1 LPPIIL
7 ANSVKTHLKCICSL
21 ITHKDPTSKN
31 AHLHVFNNGKTDI
44 KVLQLAAWEMK
55 PALMNGARI

>member
-1 LPPIIL
+1 
-7 ANSVKTHLKCICSL
+7 VKTHLKCICSL